1 MKKRI
6 IIFVVILGAIALLVT
21 LSIFIDS
28 SSKGS
33 KETIDKEQN
42 ESTNENRPKSKLSEG
57 FQKRH
62 TYYKTINC
70 PILNEED
77 IIGYISGSA
86 SGNIQYIVTKNTVY
100 VLNKSKL
107 FSNDTNCKSIITENF
122 DSEIFDASCDWG
134 GCSIETQNNYYTY
147 SATDD
152 KITKMEE
159 EMEIYYKDFGQ
170 FSKLGNNVIKNIG
183 TYINFEDYNFILS
196 IDNKIK
202 LYKPTYDNNGNKGVG
217 EYKDINYDFKGETV
231 KAIIDNYIKT
241 DKAYYKISKYATN
254 KEECKKY
261 ADVKC
266 QYEYKIEKAKYLTE
280 NYDKIA
286 IVSNSDIIDKD
297 GNIYHKN

>member
-77 IIGYISGSA
+77 IIGYT
-86 SGNIQYIVTKNTVY
+86 GNYAGNYIVTKNMVY
-100 VLNKSKL
+100 ALNKSKL
-107 FSNDTNCKSIITENF
+107 FSNDTNCKSISTENF
-122 DSEIFDASCDWG
+122 DSDIFSVSWDYN
-134 GCSIETQNNYYTY
+134 GCNIETQNNYYTY
-147 SATDD
+147 SKTDD
-152 KITKMEE
+152 KTTKMEE
-159 EMEIYYKDFGQ
+159 DMEIYYKRFGR
-170 FSKLGNNVIKNIG
+170 FSKLGNNVLEDIG
-183 TYINFEDYNFILS
+183 TYINFEDYVLILS
-196 IDNKIK
+196 VDNKIK
-202 LYKPTYDNNGNKGVG
+202 LYKPTFDNNGNEIG

-241 DKAYYKISKYATN
+241 DKAYYKISKYAKN

-286 IVSNSDIIDKD
+286 IVSNTEIIDKD

>member
-6 IIFVVILGAIALLVT
+6 IIFIAILCTIALLVT
-21 LSIFIDS
+21 LSIFIDNAS
-28 SSKGS
+28 KSSKT
-33 KETIDKEQN
+33 TIDKEKK
-42 ESTNENRPKSKLSEG
+42 ENTSENQSKSKLSKD
-57 FQKRH
+57 FQERH
-62 TYYKTINC
+62 TYYKTIKC
-70 PILNEED
+70 QVLNDEN
-77 IIGYISGSA
+77 IIGYIA
-86 SGNIQYIVTKNTVY
+86 SNSERYIVTKNTVY
-100 VLNKSKL
+100 VLDKSKL
-107 FSNDTNCKSIITENF
+107 FSNDTNCKSISTESF
-122 DSEIFDASCDWG
+122 DSDIFNVSCDWG
-134 GCSIETQNNYYTY
+134 GCSIETQNNYYSY

-159 EMEIYYKDFGQ
+159 DMEIYYKNFGQ
-170 FSKLGNNVIKNIG
+170 FSKLGNNVLIDIG
-183 TYINFEDYNFILS
+183 TYINFEDYIFILS

-261 ADVKC
+261 ADIKC

-286 IVSNSDIIDKD
+286 IVSNTEIIDKE
-297 GNIYHKN
+297 GNIYRN

>member
-1 MKKRI
+1 MKKKI
-6 IIFVVILGAIALLVT
+6 IIFIAILCTIALLVI
-21 LSIFIDS
+21 LSIFIDNAS
-28 SSKGS
+28 KSSKT
-33 KETIDKEQN
+33 TIDKEKK
-42 ESTNENRPKSKLSEG
+42 ENTSENQSKNKLSKG
-57 FQKRH
+57 FQERH
-62 TYYKTINC
+62 TYYKTIKC
-70 PILNEED
+70 PVLNDEN
-77 IIGYISGSA
+77 IIGYIGGNSSGTTK
-86 SGNIQYIVTKNTVY
+86 YIVTKNTVY

-183 TYINFEDYNFILS
+183 TFVNLEDYVLILS
-196 IDNKIK
+196 VDNKIK
-202 LYKPTYDNNGNKGVG
+202 LYKPTFDNNGNEIG

-231 KAIIDNYIKT
+231 KSIINNYIKT

-254 KEECKKY
+254 KDECKKY

-286 IVSNSDIIDKD
+286 IVSSNEIIDKE
-297 GNIYHKN
+297 GNIYDN

>member
-6 IIFVVILGAIALLVT
+6 IIFIAILCTIALLVT
-21 LSIFIDS
+21 LSIFIDNAS
-28 SSKGS
+28 KSSKT
-33 KETIDKEQN
+33 TIDKEKK
-42 ESTNENRPKSKLSEG
+42 ENTSENQSKSKLSKD
-57 FQKRH
+57 FQERH
-62 TYYKTINC
+62 TYYKTIKC
-70 PILNEED
+70 QVLNDEN
-77 IIGYISGSA
+77 IIGYIA
-86 SGNIQYIVTKNTVY
+86 SNSERYIVTKNTVY
-100 VLNKSKL
+100 VLDKSKL
-107 FSNDTNCKSIITENF
+107 FSNDTNCKSISTESF
-122 DSEIFDASCDWG
+122 DSDIFNVSCDWG
-134 GCSIETQNNYYTY
+134 GCSIETQNNYYSY

-159 EMEIYYKDFGQ
+159 DMEIYYKNFGQ
-170 FSKLGNNVIKNIG
+170 FSKLGNNVLIDIG
-183 TYINFEDYNFILS
+183 TYINFEDYIFILS

-286 IVSNSDIIDKD
+286 IVSNTEIIDKE
-297 GNIYHKN
+297 GNIYRN

>member
-1 MKKRI
+1 MKKKI
-6 IIFVVILGAIALLVT
+6 IIFIAILCTIALLVI
-21 LSIFIDS
+21 LSIFIDNAS
-28 SSKGS
+28 KSSKT
-33 KETIDKEQN
+33 TIDKEKK
-42 ESTNENRPKSKLSEG
+42 ENTSENQSKNKLSKG
-57 FQKRH
+57 FQERH
-62 TYYKTINC
+62 TYYKTIKC
-70 PILNEED
+70 PVLNDEN
-77 IIGYISGSA
+77 IIGYIGGSA

-122 DSEIFDASCDWG
+122 DSDIFNTSCDWG

-159 EMEIYYKDFGQ
+159 DMEIYYKNFGR
-170 FSKLGNNVIKNIG
+170 FSKLGNNVLKDIG
-183 TYINFEDYNFILS
+183 TYINFEDYVLILS
-196 IDNKIK
+196 VDNKIK
-202 LYKPTYDNNGNKGVG
+202 LYKPTFDNNGNEIG

-254 KEECKKY
+254 KDECKKY

-286 IVSNSDIIDKD
+286 IVSSNEIIDKE
-297 GNIYHKN
+297 GNIYDN

>member
-1 MKKRI
+1 MKKKI
-6 IIFVVILGAIALLVT
+6 IIFIAILCTIALLVI
-21 LSIFIDS
+21 LSIFIDNAS
-28 SSKGS
+28 KSSKT
-33 KETIDKEQN
+33 TIDKEKK
-42 ESTNENRPKSKLSEG
+42 ENTSENQSKSKLSKG
-57 FQKRH
+57 FQERH
-62 TYYKTINC
+62 TYYKTIKC
-70 PILNEED
+70 PVLNDEN
-77 IIGYISGSA
+77 IIGYIA
-86 SGNIQYIVTKNTVY
+86 SKSERYIVTKNTVY

-122 DSEIFDASCDWG
+122 DSDIFNVSCDWG
-134 GCSIETQNNYYTY
+134 GCSIETQNNYYSY

-159 EMEIYYKDFGQ
+159 DMEIYYKNFGQ
-170 FSKLGNNVIKNIG
+170 FSKLGNNVLTNIG
-183 TYINFEDYNFILS
+183 TYINFEDYIFILS

-254 KEECKKY
+254 KDECKKY

-286 IVSNSDIIDKD
+286 IVSSNEIIDKE
-297 GNIYHKN
+297 GNIYDN

>member
-1 MKKRI
+1 M
-6 IIFVVILGAIALLVT
+6 VT
-21 LSIFIDS
+21 LSIFIDNAS
-28 SSKGS
+28 KSSKT
-33 KETIDKEQN
+33 TIDKEKK
-42 ESTNENRPKSKLSEG
+42 ENTSENQSKSKLSKD
-57 FQKRH
+57 FQERH
-62 TYYKTINC
+62 TYYKTIKC
-70 PILNEED
+70 QVLNDEN
-77 IIGYISGSA
+77 IIGYIA
-86 SGNIQYIVTKNTVY
+86 SNSERYIVTKNTVY
-100 VLNKSKL
+100 VLDKSKL
-107 FSNDTNCKSIITENF
+107 FSNDTNCKSISTESF
-122 DSEIFDASCDWG
+122 DSDIFNVSCDWG
-134 GCSIETQNNYYTY
+134 GCSIETQNNYYSY

-159 EMEIYYKDFGQ
+159 DMEIYYKNFGQ
-170 FSKLGNNVIKNIG
+170 FSKLGNNVLIDIG
-183 TYINFEDYNFILS
+183 TYINFEDYIFILS

-261 ADVKC
+261 ADIKC

-286 IVSNSDIIDKD
+286 IVSNTEIIDKE
-297 GNIYHKN
+297 GNIYRN

>member
-1 MKKRI
+1 MKKKI
-6 IIFVVILGAIALLVT
+6 IIFIAILCTIALLVI
-21 LSIFIDS
+21 LSIFIDNAS
-28 SSKGS
+28 KSSKT
-33 KETIDKEQN
+33 TIDKEKK
-42 ESTNENRPKSKLSEG
+42 ENTSENQSKNKLSKG
-57 FQKRH
+57 FQERH
-62 TYYKTINC
+62 TYYKTIKC
-70 PILNEED
+70 PVLNDEN
-77 IIGYISGSA
+77 IIGYIGGSA

-183 TYINFEDYNFILS
+183 TFVNLEDYVLILS
-196 IDNKIK
+196 ADNKIK
-202 LYKPTYDNNGNKGVG
+202 LYKPTFDNNGNEIG

-231 KAIIDNYIKT
+231 KAIINNYIKT

-254 KEECKKY
+254 KDECKKY

-286 IVSNSDIIDKD
+286 IVSSNEIIDKE
-297 GNIYHKN
+297 GNIYDN

>member
-42 ESTNENRPKSKLSEG
+42 ENTNENQPKSKLSKG

-62 TYYKTINC
+62 RYYKTIKC

-77 IIGYISGSA
+77 IIGYT
-86 SGNIQYIVTKNTVY
+86 GNYAGNYIVTKSMVY
-100 VLNKSKL
+100 ALNKSKL
-107 FSNDTNCKSIITENF
+107 FSNDTNCKSISTENF
-122 DSEIFDASCDWG
+122 DSDIFSVSWDYN
-134 GCSIETQNNYYTY
+134 GCNIETQNNYYTY

-159 EMEIYYKDFGQ
+159 DMEIYYKNFGQ
-170 FSKLGNNVIKNIG
+170 FSKLGNNVLTNIG

-286 IVSNSDIIDKD
+286 IVSSNEIIDKE

>member
-1 MKKRI
+1 MKKKI
-6 IIFVVILGAIALLVT
+6 IIFIAILCTIALLVI
-21 LSIFIDS
+21 LSIFIDNAS
-28 SSKGS
+28 KSSKT
-33 KETIDKEQN
+33 TIDKEKK
-42 ESTNENRPKSKLSEG
+42 ENTSENQSKNKLSKG
-57 FQKRH
+57 FQERH
-62 TYYKTINC
+62 TYYKTIKC
-70 PILNEED
+70 PVLNDEN
-77 IIGYISGSA
+77 IIGYIGGSA

-122 DSEIFDASCDWG
+122 DSDIFNTSCDWG
-134 GCSIETQNNYYTY
+134 GCNIETQNNYYTY

-152 KITKMEE
+152 KTTKMEE
-159 EMEIYYKDFGQ
+159 DMEIYYKSFGR
-170 FSKLGNNVIKNIG
+170 FSKLGNNVLTNIG
-183 TYINFEDYNFILS
+183 TYINFEDYVLILS
-196 IDNKIK
+196 VDNKIK
-202 LYKPTYDNNGNKGVG
+202 LYKPTFDNNGNEIG

-286 IVSNSDIIDKD
+286 IVSSNEIIDKE
-297 GNIYHKN
+297 GNIYDN